1 MNTLYDKIDAAG
13 KFTAPPEIGVPI
25 KDQAPAAAFGLEWAA
40 RQQPQSAPTEVPK
53 MAPIVPVAN

>member
-1 MNTLYDKIDAAG
+1 MNDLYDKIETSE
-13 KFTAPPEIGVPI
+13 KFTAPTEGVPV

-40 RQQPQSAPTEVPK
+40 RQQPQAPPAESPR